1 MYLTHKVCI
10 QPAKSAI
17 DLLWQTSYTCKD
29 VWNILNDEKQRNRVG
44 YYALK
49 KMLPELKKD
58 CPRLKEPCS
67 QTLQEVVKSLTGA
80 WRMYVT
86 KKKQG
91 DGGVG
96 PPRFKSYKYFFT
108 QKYPQQG
115 ISFEIA
121 GNTLRLAHGKNKAEW
136 IEIELP
142 KIDYASDTIK
152 TVTIAYDKVSKAW
165 SASFTH
171 EVSCADAETVSREM
185 AGQVPALSR
194 ESFCPLPIAYN
205 PFTREPVHLLY
216 FDPGCKT
223 ALTGIKTD
231 GTIHEYDI
239 NPLRQL
245 NLKHYI
251 LIDQLKSRR
260 DKKDRG
266 SKQRR
271 RLDSKIRK
279 IYARVEGQSKH
290 YLHKVAN
297 RILTDHPDVIGF
309 HVGDW
314 DKSQTLADTGY
325 KFIDKRI
332 NRQVQNNNPI
342 MTLVGYLSYKAAL
355 RCKEVRK
362 FNERGTTRTCSCCGH
377 VIAEGLSPSVRT
389 FACPVCGFTI
399 DRDINSTLNFLN
411 IYQFAVWYSLRALQ
425 CLSIARL
432 LLNPSS
438 GKNRRVSART
448 CVLNYQDARSL

>member
-1 MYLTHKVCI
+1 MYPTHLVRI
-10 QPAKSAI
+10 QPSQSSMAT
-17 DLLWQTSYTCKD
+17 LWQTSYICKD
-29 VWNILNDEKQRNRVG
+29 VWNILNDENQRNGLG
-44 YYALK
+44 YYDLK

-80 WRMYVT
+80 WRMYFT
-86 KKKQG
+86 KKRQG
-91 DGGVG
+91 NTEVR

-115 ISFEIA
+115 ISFEIV

-142 KIDYASDTIK
+142 GLDYASETIK

-171 EVSCADAETVSREM
+171 EVSCADAMTVSKEM
-185 AGQVPALSR
+185 AGQMSSLSP
-194 ESFCPLPIAYN
+194 ETFCPLPIAYN
-205 PFTREPVHLLY
+205 PFTRKPVHLLY

-231 GTIHEYDI
+231 GTICEYDI

-245 NLKHYI
+245 NLNHYI

-260 DKKDRG
+260 DKKKRG
-266 SKQRR
+266 SRQWR
-271 RLDSKIRK
+271 RLSSKIRN
-279 IYARVEGQSKH
+279 IYARIDGQTKH
-290 YLHKVAN
+290 YLHRMAN
-297 RILTDHPDVIGF
+297 QILADHPDVIGF
-309 HVGDW
+309 YVGDW

-342 MTLVGYLSYKAAL
+342 MTLVGYLSYKAAM

-362 FNERGTTRTCSCCGH
+362 FKERGTTRTCSCCGH

-389 FACPVCGFTI
+389 FTCPECGFTI
-399 DRDINSTLNFLN
+399 PRDINSTLNFLN

-438 GKNRRVSART
+438 SKNRRVSSRT
-448 CVLNYQDARSL
+448 CILNYQDARSI

>member
-1 MYLTHKVCI
+1 MQI
-10 QPAKSAI
+10 QPPSSAI
-17 DLLWQTSYTCKD
+17 ATLWQTSYICKD
-29 VWNILNDEKQRNRVG
+29 VWNILNDEKQRNGLG
-44 YYALK
+44 YYDLK

-80 WRMYVT
+80 WRMYFT

-91 DGGVG
+91 DAEVR

-115 ISFEIA
+115 VSFEIV

-142 KIDYASDTIK
+142 KLDYAADTIK
-152 TVTIAYDKVSKAW
+152 TVTIAYDKVSKTW

-171 EVSCADAETVSREM
+171 EVSCADAVAVSREM
-185 AGQVPALSR
+185 SEK
-194 ESFCPLPIAYN
+194 ESPRSPEFFCPLPIAYN
-205 PFTREPVHLLY
+205 PLTRKPVHLLY

-223 ALTGIKTD
+223 ALSGIKTD
-231 GTIHEYDI
+231 GTIWEYDI

-245 NLKHYI
+245 NLNHYV
-251 LIDQLKSRR
+251 LLDQLKSRR
-260 DKKDRG
+260 DKKKRG
-266 SKQRR
+266 SKQWR
-271 RLDSKIRK
+271 RLNSKIRN
-279 IYARVEGQSKH
+279 IYARIEGQTKH
-290 YLHKVAN
+290 YLHKIAN
-297 RILTDHPDVIGF
+297 RILADHPDVIGF
-309 HVGDW
+309 NVGDW

-332 NRQVQNNNPI
+332 NRQVQTNNPI

-377 VIAEGLSPSVRT
+377 VISGGLSPSVRT
-389 FACPVCGFTI
+389 FACPLCGFTI
-399 DRDINSTLNFLN
+399 ARDINSTLNFLN

-438 GKNRRVSART
+438 GKNRRVSLRT
-448 CVLNYQDARSL
+448 CVLNCQDARSL